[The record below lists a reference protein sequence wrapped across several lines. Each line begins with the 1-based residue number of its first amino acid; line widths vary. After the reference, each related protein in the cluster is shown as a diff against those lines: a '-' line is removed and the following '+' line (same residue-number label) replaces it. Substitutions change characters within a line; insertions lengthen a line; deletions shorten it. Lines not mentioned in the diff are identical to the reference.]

1 MTRINYVGS
10 FHHGNDDLLQSP
22 EECQAFFGEIYH
34 WYKAKLSSYL
44 ETNPFKDLMFEPFF
58 ERFRNLYIKERE
70 QLKKQ
75 DSPVTFERL
84 DGLFKMNVYDP
95 ILGQMVE
102 RLREVDQERTYFMNY
117 VKKRQWQVTDQFW
130 EGLWAYGE
138 IRVIEI
144 NSTYAEKLIPID
156 FVEKCH
162 LRIIR

>member
-10 FHHGNDDLLQSP
+10 FHHGNHDLLQTT
-22 EECQAFFGEIYH
+22 EEYQGFFGEIYH
-34 WYKAKLSSYL
+34 WYKAKLTTYL
-44 ETNPFKDLMFEPFF
+44 EITPFKDLSFEAFF

-75 DSPVTFERL
+75 ESPATFERL

-95 ILGQMVE
+95 ILGQIVE

-138 IRVIEI
+138 ICVIEI
-144 NSTYAEKLIPID
+144 NSAYAEKLIPID

-162 LRIIR
+162 LKIIR